1 MLMDIAKET
10 ITLSQL
16 GSTRVIPV
24 SGVWLSNTANRTI
37 VPEGWMVKANHSKQN
52 DANKSISHHLATK
65 RGIFRIIARAGS
77 SDQARHPI
85 KKLSKRPLILES
97 IDNFT
102 TSKTY

>member
-16 GSTRVIPV
+16 GSARVIPV

-52 DANKSISHHLATK
+52 DANKLIIISPQK
-65 RGIFRIIARAGS
+65 EVFSG
-77 SDQARHPI
+77 
-85 KKLSKRPLILES
+85 LSLGQGQLI
-97 IDNFT
+97 
-102 TSKTY
+102 